1 MRAAHVA
8 ASLPSIRSPSASSRL
23 NQNHGLVISYIK
35 RGEHT
40 RDRGLRM
47 VKIGIMMCDRNR
59 TCTGNKCFKSIIERD
74 GAFAKYPRDE
84 PIEVV
89 GWIACGGC
97 PGERLEYAPADMK
110 RFGAEVIYLASCYL
124 AGYPICP
131 YIEDHKNYIE
141 KVVGLPVT
149 VGTHPMPRNYLN
161 AHSNTGDW
169 KRDDAYKWLGEITGN
184 AEDADKYDST
194 NPDFLKNRQ
203 G

>member
-1 MRAAHVA
+1 VRFK
-8 ASLPSIRSPSASSRL
+8 L
-23 NQNHGLVISYIK
+23 
-35 RGEHT
+35 
-40 RDRGLRM
+40 
-47 VKIGIMMCDRNR
+47 VKIGIMICDRNR

-74 GAFAKYPRDE
+74 GAFAKYPQNER
-84 PIEVV
+84 IEIV

-110 RFGAEVIYLASCYL
+110 KFGAEAIHLASCYL

-161 AHSNTGDW
+161 AHGIIGDW
-169 KRDDAYKWLGEITGN
+169 KRDDADNWLAGITGD
-184 AEDADKYDST
+184 AEDAGKYDST
-194 NPDFLKNRQ
+194 SPDFLKKRACSFKESV
-203 G
+203 